1 MWRATLLR
9 PAYSRTPD
17 KSFLRNAIRA
27 LYYYAMEPKRILDVL
42 AEAMERQPHPGPF
55 MTDSA
60 NGDAASTGTDD
71 RRTNEVLRALVSE
84 MLERVREVTRRT
96 SAWSA
101 EERAQAEAELEAIM
115 AHVRREATTERK
127 ED

>member
-1 MWRATLLR
+1 
-9 PAYSRTPD
+9 
-17 KSFLRNAIRA
+17 
-27 LYYYAMEPKRILDVL
+27 
-42 AEAMERQPHPGPF
+42 

-60 NGDAASTGTDD
+60 NGDATSTGTDE

-96 SAWSA
+96 SAWSV

>member
-1 MWRATLLR
+1 MWRATQPLR
-9 PAYSRTPD
+9 AFSRTLD
-17 KSFLRNAIRA
+17 KPFLRNALRV
-27 LYYYAMEPKRILDVL
+27 LYYYGMGPSPILDVL
-42 AEAMERQPHPGPF
+42 ADAMRRQPHPGPF

-60 NGDAASTGTDD
+60 NGDATSTGTDE

>member
-1 MWRATLLR
+1 
-9 PAYSRTPD
+9 
-17 KSFLRNAIRA
+17 
-27 LYYYAMEPKRILDVL
+27 MEPKRILDVL

-60 NGDAASTGTDD
+60 NGEAATAGTDD

>member
-1 MWRATLLR
+1 
-9 PAYSRTPD
+9 
-17 KSFLRNAIRA
+17 
-27 LYYYAMEPKRILDVL
+27 
-42 AEAMERQPHPGPF
+42 

-60 NGDAASTGTDD
+60 NGDAKSTGTDE
-71 RRTNEVLRALVSE
+71 RRTNEVLRALVGE

-101 EERAQAEAELEAIM
+101 EERAQAEQELEAIM

>member
-1 MWRATLLR
+1 MRRATQRR
-9 PAYSRTPD
+9 PPCWRTPD

-27 LYYYAMEPKRILDVL
+27 LYYYGLGPSPILDVL

-60 NGDAASTGTDD
+60 NGDSTTTGTDE

>member
-1 MWRATLLR
+1 
-9 PAYSRTPD
+9 
-17 KSFLRNAIRA
+17 
-27 LYYYAMEPKRILDVL
+27 
-42 AEAMERQPHPGPF
+42 

-60 NGDAASTGTDD
+60 SGDATSTEADE

-115 AHVRREATTERK
+115 SHVRREATTERK

>member
-1 MWRATLLR
+1 MSRATRQR
-9 PAYSRTPD
+9 PPCSRTRD
-17 KSFLRNAIRA
+17 EA
-27 LYYYAMEPKRILDVL
+27 LVTGHRVIPYYCATEPGPILEML
-42 AEAMERQPHPGPF
+42 AKVMDRQPHPGRF

-60 NGDAASTGTDD
+60 NGDAISTGTDE

-115 AHVRREATTERK
+115 AHVRREATTER
-127 ED
+127 

>member
-1 MWRATLLR
+1 
-9 PAYSRTPD
+9 
-17 KSFLRNAIRA
+17 
-27 LYYYAMEPKRILDVL
+27 
-42 AEAMERQPHPGPF
+42 
-55 MTDSA
+55 
-60 NGDAASTGTDD
+60 
-71 RRTNEVLRALVSE
+71 

>member
-1 MWRATLLR
+1 MAQLR
-9 PAYSRTPD
+9 S
-17 KSFLRNAIRA
+17 
-27 LYYYAMEPKRILDVL
+27 YYCGMEPRPILDVL
-42 AEAMERQPHPGPF
+42 AEAMERQPYPGPF

-60 NGDAASTGTDD
+60 NGDATSTGADE

-96 SAWSA
+96 SAWNV

>member
-1 MWRATLLR
+1 
-9 PAYSRTPD
+9 
-17 KSFLRNAIRA
+17 
-27 LYYYAMEPKRILDVL
+27 
-42 AEAMERQPHPGPF
+42 

-60 NGDAASTGTDD
+60 NGEAVPTGMED
-71 RRTNEVLRALVSE
+71 RRTNEVLRSLVSE

-96 SAWSA
+96 SVWSA

>member
-1 MWRATLLR
+1 
-9 PAYSRTPD
+9 
-17 KSFLRNAIRA
+17 
-27 LYYYAMEPKRILDVL
+27 
-42 AEAMERQPHPGPF
+42 

-60 NGDAASTGTDD
+60 NGASDAPGSDD

-101 EERAQAEAELEAIM
+101 AERAQAEAELESIM

>member
-1 MWRATLLR
+1 
-9 PAYSRTPD
+9 
-17 KSFLRNAIRA
+17 
-27 LYYYAMEPKRILDVL
+27 
-42 AEAMERQPHPGPF
+42 

-60 NGDAASTGTDD
+60 NGDATSTGADE

-84 MLERVREVTRRT
+84 MLNRVREVTRRT
-96 SAWSA
+96 SAWSP

>member
-1 MWRATLLR
+1 
-9 PAYSRTPD
+9 
-17 KSFLRNAIRA
+17 
-27 LYYYAMEPKRILDVL
+27 
-42 AEAMERQPHPGPF
+42 

-60 NGDAASTGTDD
+60 TGDSKAPVTDD

-96 SAWSA
+96 SAWSPA
-101 EERAQAEAELEAIM
+101 ERAEAEAELEAIM

>member
-1 MWRATLLR
+1 MWPAMRRR
-9 PAYSRTPD
+9 PPYSHIPD
-17 KSFLRNAIRA
+17 KRFLRNAAAA
-27 LYYYAMEPKRILDVL
+27 LYYYGMEPRPILDVL
-42 AEAMERQPHPGPF
+42 AEAMDRQPHQGPF

-60 NGDAASTGTDD
+60 NGDATSTGTDE

>member
-1 MWRATLLR
+1 MWRATQPR
-9 PAYSRTPD
+9 RSCSRTHD
-17 KSFLRNAIRA
+17 EALVIVRRAIP
-27 LYYYAMEPKRILDVL
+27 YYYAMEPGPILEIL
-42 AEAMERQPHPGPF
+42 AEAMDRQPHSGRF

-60 NGDAASTGTDD
+60 NGDTTSTGTDE

>member
-1 MWRATLLR
+1 
-9 PAYSRTPD
+9 
-17 KSFLRNAIRA
+17 
-27 LYYYAMEPKRILDVL
+27 MEPSRILDLL
-42 AEAMERQPHPGPF
+42 AEAMERQPHSGPF

-60 NGDAASTGTDD
+60 NGDANSTGDE

-96 SAWSA
+96 SAWSP

>member
-1 MWRATLLR
+1 MYYCGVGPR
-9 PAYSRTPD
+9 P
-17 KSFLRNAIRA
+17 
-27 LYYYAMEPKRILDVL
+27 ILDVL
-42 AEAMERQPHPGPF
+42 AEAMERQPHQGPF

-60 NGDAASTGTDD
+60 NGDATSTGTDE

-115 AHVRREATTERK
+115 AHVRREATSEQK

>member
-9 PAYSRTPD
+9 PAYSRTQD
-17 KSFLRNAIRA
+17 KPFLRNAVRA
-27 LYYYAMEPKRILDVL
+27 LYYYVMEPARILDVL
-42 AEAMERQPHPGPF
+42 AEAMEREPHPGPF